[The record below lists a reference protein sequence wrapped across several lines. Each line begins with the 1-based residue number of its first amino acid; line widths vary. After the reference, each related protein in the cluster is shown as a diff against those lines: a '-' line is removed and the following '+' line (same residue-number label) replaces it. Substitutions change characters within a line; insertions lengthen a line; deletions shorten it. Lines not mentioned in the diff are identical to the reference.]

1 MRKLSSHIQ
10 RTALCNYQQKGETT
24 GHLQELESKAMSIN
38 KIYDTMAEYMD
49 KSLSVN
55 GEARKKAE
63 EALKELKEHCWRPVV
78 EGEFP
83 KNEEIV
89 LVSFENSPV
98 PAVLTYREDPEGGA
112 FYDDTDADSN
122 PVSHYGLIASAWR
135 PLDRYEEE
143 RK

>member
-1 MRKLSSHIQ
+1 M
-10 RTALCNYQQKGETT
+10 CNHQQKGETT
-24 GHLQELESKAMSIN
+24 GHLQELEAEAMSIN
-38 KIYDTMAEYMD
+38 EIYDAMADYMS

-55 GEARKKAE
+55 GEARRKAE

-89 LVSFENSPV
+89 YASFDNLPT
-98 PAVLTYREDPEGGA
+98 PAVLTYREDEEGGA
-112 FYDDTDADSN
+112 FYDDGDSMTN
-122 PVSHYGLIASAWR
+122 YGIIVNAWR